1 MIDFLRSFIRFIVT
15 VYYRHHYDFIIMF
28 YEENTTEINQSL
40 FENDFDYVGWEPEV
54 ADDSDA
60 EMAEQF
66 GY

>member
-1 MIDFLRSFIRFIVT
+1 MISLSVIFIRFIVFLIIDT
-15 VYYRHHYDFIIMF
+15 TMIFIVMF

-40 FENDFDYVGWEPEV
+40 FDNDFDCVGWEPEV

-60 EMAEQF
+60 EMAEQL

>member
-1 MIDFLRSFIRFIVT
+1 MI
-15 VYYRHHYDFIIMF
+15 FIIMF

-40 FENDFDYVGWEPEV
+40 FDNDFDYVGWEPKV

-60 EMAEQF
+60 EMAEQL

>member
-1 MIDFLRSFIRFIVT
+1 MI
-15 VYYRHHYDFIIMF
+15 FIIMF